1 MSRRYE
7 YRSAQGLS
15 TLLLLFLVLYVV
27 ANAVSVWFTWEE
39 MVLLQREIDGVA
51 PPEEELL
58 ANEERLFQLGIAAL
72 LEYVLTAIVFLSW
85 VYRVHANAHA
95 LGAEKMRYTP
105 GWAVGWYFVPIA
117 NLFRPFQ
124 VMRETFQASHPDYGP
139 RNWRQA
145 PVPTVVAFWWALWI
159 VGNVVGQIVIRM
171 SLGQKEPTP
180 QQKQIADGLGILC
193 DVLCI
198 ALGFVTLG
206 MVVTLQRWQ
215 ETKHQR
221 RLEAEADGGPV
232 YGAELVEEGEGAEAG
247 AELTAEEPERT
258 PEDPALRW
266 VLPVGRSGWAIAAG
280 YLGLFSLLILPGPL
294 ALWAGIMAVR
304 DLRRHPEKRGMGRA
318 IFGIIM
324 GGLATLYLMVG
335 VAIVVTDLIWG
346 K

>member
-27 ANAVSVWFTWEE
+27 VHAVSVWFTWEE
-39 MVLLQREIDGVA
+39 MVLYQRVIDGV
-51 PPEEELL
+51 PPPAEELL
-58 ANEERLFQLGIAAL
+58 ANDERLFQLGIVAL

-95 LGAEKMRYTP
+95 LGAEGMQYTP

-159 VGNVVGQIVIRM
+159 VGNVVGQIVIHM
-171 SLGQKEPTP
+171 SHGQKEPTP
-180 QQKQIADGLGILC
+180 QQIQFADGLGILC

-206 MVVTLQRWQ
+206 MVTTLQRWQ

-221 RLEAEADGGPV
+221 QMEAEAEGGPV
-232 YGAELVEEGEGAEAG
+232 YGAEPVEEGEGGEVGAG
-247 AELTAEEPERT
+247 LTAEEGRT
-258 PEDPALRW
+258 AEDPALRW

-294 ALWAGIMAVR
+294 ALGAGIRAVR

-324 GGLATLYLMVG
+324 GGLATAFMAFVAGLIMVD
-335 VAIVVTDLIWG
+335 ALRKT
-346 K
+346 